1 MVLDICCACKIN
13 SWNHF
18 PDIERTR
25 TYEAMYGAL
34 YTDNQIRRVSSIGMM
49 RLKGSDSRGSQGTK
63 NTSISQ
69 NAKTVLII
77 HRPRDSARRQSQNS
91 LPMINH
97 YFASDMYSWNT
108 SYISREDY
116 FPVGMDTNL

>member
-18 PDIERTR
+18 PDIEWTR
-25 TYEAMYGAL
+25 TYEAAL
-34 YTDNQIRRVSSIGMM
+34 YTDNQIRRVSSIGKM

-63 NTSISQ
+63 NTSVSQ

-77 HRPRDSARRQSQNS
+77 HRPQDSARRQSQNS

-97 YFASDMYSWNT
+97 YFASDMYSWII
-108 SYISREDY
+108 SISREDY

>member
-1 MVLDICCACKIN
+1 
-13 SWNHF
+13 
-18 PDIERTR
+18 
-25 TYEAMYGAL
+25 MYGAL